1 MIVLRSNIR
10 LMFYVTGC
18 LTYVCHEEEVAFTG
32 DTLLIRGCGRTDF
45 DQGDPETLYNS
56 IYNQIFSLPNT
67 LRLYPGHDYR
77 GTEYVKLVK

>member
-1 MIVLRSNIR
+1 MVA
-10 LMFYVTGC
+10 GC
-18 LTYVCHEEEVAFTG
+18 VTYVCHDQGVAFTG

-56 IYNQIFSLPNT
+56 IYNQIFSLPNK

-77 GTEYVKLVK
+77 GDYI

>member
-1 MIVLRSNIR
+1 MILIFKSRGYIVA
-10 LMFYVTGC
+10 GC
-18 LTYVCHEEEVAFTG
+18 VTYVCHEEGVAFTG

-56 IYNQIFSLPNT
+56 IYNQIFSLPNM

-77 GTEYVKLVK
+77 GTNQQTH

>member
-1 MIVLRSNIR
+1 MFIVA
-10 LMFYVTGC
+10 GC
-18 LTYVCHEEEVAFTG
+18 VTYVCHDQGVAFTG

-67 LRLYPGHDYR
+67 LRLYPGHDYSGDYTYIDYIDMYNR
-77 GTEYVKLVK
+77 QRL